1 MFFRTTFLTAVLAAT
16 SVLGAAI
23 DTSKISS
30 TLARRQQFQQK
41 TYDQISI
48 SGGVAGNAEAEANAV
63 FSALNVANLA
73 AATEADKQF
82 LNSVNQICNDAE
94 TKAFNPAIS
103 AAGGTS
109 STAGKALQIGKI
121 KNKVLK
127 LKATLLLLGV
137 KQAQGED
144 VAADIAAET
153 KKFNNN
159 IQQDKAQAGKA
170 STKLAFS
177 ASTKG
182 GK

>member
-1 MFFRTTFLTAVLAAT
+1 MYFRTTFLATILAAT

-23 DTSKISS
+23 PS
-30 TLARRQQFQQK
+30 TRITTPAIERRQQFRQQ

-63 FSALNVANLA
+63 FASLNTANLA
-73 AATEADKQF
+73 AASEADKDF
-82 LNSVNQICNDAE
+82 LNSVNKICNEAE
-94 TKAFNPAIS
+94 KGAFNTAI
-103 AAGGTS
+103 AAASGE
-109 STAGKALQIGKI
+109 AAAALQRGKI

-137 KQAQGED
+137 KQAQGEN

-159 IQQDKAQAGKA
+159 ITQDKAQAGKT
-170 STKLAFS
+170 STKLSFN

-182 GK
+182 GV